1 MKKQGLQILA
11 IVLGVLAL
19 GYGVYMTFFERNGY
33 IKSTA
38 VIEQIDEIFSGV
50 DGDGAS
56 DYTYD
61 VYIYFSTAEG
71 RTVRTKADNYKS
83 SYAVGKRIPIWYNP
97 ENPEQVH
104 GDNRLLGVILM
115 IVGPLVAAG
124 SAYGIVQD
132 KRRENGTNA

>member
-19 GYGVYMTFFERNGY
+19 GYGVYVTFFERNGY

-56 DYTYD
+56 EYTYD
-61 VYIYFSTAEG
+61 VYIRFTTADGEKI
-71 RTVRTKADNYKS
+71 RTKCDNYKN
-83 SYAVGKRIPIWYNP
+83 SYAVGTWIPIWDNP

-115 IVGPLVAAG
+115 IVGPFVAAG

-132 KRRENGTNA
+132 KRRENGANA

>member
-1 MKKQGLQILA
+1 MKKQVIQILA
-11 IVLGVLAL
+11 IVLGALAL
-19 GYGVYMTFFERNGY
+19 GYGVYVTFFERNGY

-56 DYTYD
+56 EYTYD
-61 VYIYFSTAEG
+61 VYIRFTTADGEKI
-71 RTVRTKADNYKS
+71 RTKCDNYKN
-83 SYAVGKRIPIWYNP
+83 SYAVGTWIPIWYNP

-132 KRRENGTNA
+132 KRRENGANA